1 MSGEKLQWKVWINCE
16 ETFATTFIEACEC
29 IMKYVNQQSG
39 EVMDCFDRVWIEYG
53 NEIISLVVIEQVVR
67 EN

>member
-1 MSGEKLQWKVWINCE
+1 MNKIKSQWKVWIDCE
-16 ETFATTFIEACEC
+16 EIIVDTFIEACKC
-29 IMKYVNQQSG
+29 IMEYVNQQSG

-53 NEIISLVVIEQVVR
+53 DEIISLAVIEQVVK